1 MRNLFF
7 LLLISAS
14 SVWARDVYSQGAQE
28 MFSVKSGTIESIF
41 KQIKKQSDYEFF
53 YNTAILDVKQNVM
66 LTSTSGTLDEI
77 LAQVLGKK
85 YEYQVKDNYVLISE
99 KKVFIAESPL
109 YEINAGKETYFAY
122 TESEKAKILSGIKGK
137 YKIQRSKGLGENQPE
152 MMWETTMNPKTRRLI
167 MVTPDIAELTKD
179 KFELLLGENLKGRKE
194 FIESDGYRYL
204 DLADLS

>member
-1 MRNLFF
+1 MKKNGSVKFLRYMRNLFF

-99 KKVFIAESPL
+99 KKVSTPDEVKKVTIKGVVKDKKGEVPV
-109 YEINAGKETYFAY
+109 Y
-122 TESEKAKILSGIKGK
+122 TVFFKVKDTDAVTQILQDYSEKQLKKSVVDRPSILGK
-137 YKIQRSKGLGENQPE
+137 LKKFKE
-152 MMWETTMNPKTRRLI
+152 MVAALPKK
-167 MVTPDIAELTKD
+167 VAE
-179 KFELLLGENLKGRKE
+179 RKKE
-194 FIESDGYRYL
+194 RVL
-204 DLADLS
+204 

>member
-1 MRNLFF
+1 MKKNGSVKFLRYMRNLFF

-99 KKVFIAESPL
+99 K
-109 YEINAGKETYFAY
+109 
-122 TESEKAKILSGIKGK
+122 
-137 YKIQRSKGLGENQPE
+137 R
-152 MMWETTMNPKTRRLI
+152 
-167 MVTPDIAELTKD
+167 
-179 KFELLLGENLKGRKE
+179 
-194 FIESDGYRYL
+194 
-204 DLADLS
+204 

>member
-1 MRNLFF
+1 MYEKKWIGKIFKVHAKSIFSIIDFSLQRLGERC
-7 LLLISAS
+7 L
-14 SVWARDVYSQGAQE
+14 SQGAQE

-99 KKVFIAESPL
+99 KKVSTPDEV
-109 YEINAGKETYFAY
+109 KKVT
-122 TESEKAKILSGIKGK
+122 IKG
-137 YKIQRSKGLGENQPE
+137 
-152 MMWETTMNPKTRRLI
+152 
-167 MVTPDIAELTKD
+167 VVKD
-179 KFELLLGENLKGRKE
+179 KKGELLPGVSVLLKGT
-194 FIESDGYRYL
+194 G
-204 DLADLS
+204 